1 MLSALQLCGASLD
14 DYLHLLVPPIVKVF
28 HTTSNPI
35 EVRRY
40 SSITN
45 IEPVVCVSTCRTA
58 LETIEKLTATLDF
71 TDFSSQIIHAIVE
84 VCSNY
89 DSPQQ
94 LSLSATTVIVFATII
109 IALIAQVVDN
119 CLELRPA
126 AMETLCCLMTQ
137 LNQRYKIFIPM
148 VKKVIGCGIVWGA

>member
-28 HTTSNPI
+28 HNTSNPI

-40 SSITN
+40 STSPDR
-45 IEPVVCVSTCRTA
+45 PVHTVWFDSLSSCRTA

-84 VCSNY
+84 VGS
-89 DSPQQ
+89 
-94 LSLSATTVIVFATII
+94 
-109 IALIAQVVDN
+109 
-119 CLELRPA
+119 
-126 AMETLCCLMTQ
+126 TL
-137 LNQRYKIFIPM
+137 
-148 VKKVIGCGIVWGA
+148 